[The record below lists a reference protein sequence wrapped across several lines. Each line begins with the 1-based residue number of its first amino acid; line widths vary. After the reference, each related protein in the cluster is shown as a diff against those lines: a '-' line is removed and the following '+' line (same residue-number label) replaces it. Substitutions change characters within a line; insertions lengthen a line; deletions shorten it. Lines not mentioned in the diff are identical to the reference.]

1 MPPKATPSSTQSQ
14 TGALPVDLSIS
25 AQVEKIGEGAPA
37 TDLIKVLLQRIA
49 IDVGQFVRD
58 VHSSSQVYLRARVV
72 YDCIQDLIRKVD
84 SSAELEWD
92 AFDIYTGTIPI
103 LERIL
108 LDFYASHR
116 KESRDHLPPATG
128 VDTAFIFITAW
139 DYDRKMLEKAF
150 TDLATERF
158 LKMSPEVKTQ
168 LEASRHVPRS
178 TDDINTLRA
187 LSIYFTANKLAER
200 DIIQQRG
207 GKLLSE
213 VRRAIHGII
222 AKATKSP
229 ASTQETSRIVIMTLM
244 LAYIPFALLTGD
256 EVTQD
261 WKDYLRSSLV
271 WEALQRLLD
280 NLTKHVSSQG
290 PTVDDIE
297 AEWEKVKDILLKL
310 TATSID
316 TNAEILE
323 LLRLA
328 ARIRRPFHGRSV
340 ELIRMLYYLDGYSK
354 RDQKVT
360 RHRKD
365 LKLVLDDTIT
375 SLESTQK
382 AVSDVKSITLN
393 ADEYKKQETELRDV
407 LRKVEETFST
417 FGIAN
422 QWSDKESSYNVAAK
436 IDESH
441 LTAMRQR
448 LGLAA

>member
-1 MPPKATPSSTQSQ
+1 MAPKAASSSTQSQ

-25 AQVEKIGEGAPA
+25 AQVEKIREGAPA

-49 IDVGQFVRD
+49 IDVSQFVRD
-58 VHSSSQVYLRARVV
+58 VHSSSQIYFRARVV
-72 YDCIQDLIRKVD
+72 YDCIQDIIRKVD

-128 VDTAFIFITAW
+128 VDIAFIFITAW
-139 DYDRKMLEKAF
+139 DYDRKMLEKVF
-150 TDLATERF
+150 NDLATERF
-158 LKMSPEVKTQ
+158 LKMSPEVKIH

-187 LSIYFTANKLAER
+187 LSTFFLANKLAER

-229 ASTQETSRIVIMTLM
+229 TSTETSRIVIMTLM
-244 LAYIPFALLTGD
+244 LAYIPFALLSGD
-256 EVTQD
+256 EVTPD

-271 WEALQRLLD
+271 WEALQRLVD
-280 NLTKHVSSQG
+280 NLTKHLSSQG

-297 AEWEKVKDILLKL
+297 TEWEKVKDILLKL

-323 LLRLA
+323 LLKLA

-340 ELIRMLYYLDGYSK
+340 ELIRMLYFLDGYSK
-354 RDQKVT
+354 RDQKAT

-365 LKLVLDDTIT
+365 FKLVLDDTIT
-375 SLESTQK
+375 SLESAQK
-382 AVSDVKSITLN
+382 AVSDVKSITLT

-422 QWSDKESSYNVAAK
+422 QWSDKESSYNEAAK
-436 IDESH
+436 IDDSH